1 VKPEE
6 SAVAK
11 STGLQE
17 KKDVSMQDVALYQVL
32 SSKEKI
38 SKSKANYHEGE
49 RLGQTNKCSQ
59 CKFNLAD
66 ENSCHVVEGKINN
79 DRGISNYFSPKGDG
93 MLPGDVVWD
102 YIKKTGSKLTYEQGY
117 VIDNGAQGFQCKD
130 CKYYMYSHCC
140 LLIRGIFTPEMSCGF
155 IIKIGN
161 GTEI

>member
-1 VKPEE
+1 MKPEE

-17 KKDVSMQDVALYQVL
+17 KKDVSMQDAALHQVL
-32 SSKEKI
+32 ASKEKI

-49 RLGQTNKCSQ
+49 RLGETNQCSQ

-66 ENSCHVVEGKINN
+66 ENSFHVVEG
-79 DRGISNYFSPKGDG
+79 NYFSPKGDG

-140 LLIRGIFTPEMSCGF
+140 LLVRGIFIPEIF
-155 IIKIGN
+155 
-161 GTEI
+161 